1 MEADVAGLVGQAAAA
16 VGPLGVLVNNAS
28 SFERDEW
35 DTADRASW
43 DAHLEPNLRAP
54 FVLTQ
59 AFARALPP
67 GWRAW

>member
-1 MEADVAGLVGQAAAA
+1 M
-16 VGPLGVLVNNAS
+16 LVNNAS
-28 SFERDEW
+28 TFERDEW

-67 GWRAW
+67 G